1 VLFGGV
7 TLKEGVIWCRDLI
20 REGVIWW
27 SDLIREGVIWWS
39 DLIREGVIWWSDLT
53 ILSYNI
59 TPPTNPLF

>member
-7 TLKEGVIWCRDLI
+7 TLKEGVIWWSDLR

-39 DLIREGVIWWSDLT
+39 NLKRGCYLVE
-53 ILSYNI
+53 
-59 TPPTNPLF
+59 